1 MKNLSI
7 TTNRSLLR
15 HLGRLLGAILPLKPF
30 PMGGGFL
37 VAGKD
42 TLADPKNPRIC
53 PIELV
58 VAPDTG

>member
-1 MKNLSI
+1 MKNLSF

-15 HLGRLLGAILPLKPF
+15 HLGRLLGPILPLMPF
-30 PMGGGFL
+30 PMGGSFL
-37 VAGKD
+37 VVGKD
-42 TLADPKNPRIC
+42 TLADPKNPRIR